1 MYLVHHNQWGH
12 LAPLNLNIGINMY
25 YMGQHEL
32 KINPKQHNFTLQN
45 PEEEMRRWA
54 EDNEPEPEEPLSF

>member
-1 MYLVHHNQWGH
+1 MYF
-12 LAPLNLNIGINMY
+12 
-25 YMGQHEL
+25 YMGQHGL
-32 KINPKQHNFTLQN
+32 QINPRQQILQS

>member
-1 MYLVHHNQWGH
+1 
-12 LAPLNLNIGINMY
+12 MY
-25 YMGQHEL
+25 YIGNHGLQ
-32 KINPKQHNFTLQN
+32 INPKQHIFQS

>member
-1 MYLVHHNQWGH
+1 
-12 LAPLNLNIGINMY
+12 MY

-32 KINPKQHNFTLQN
+32 KINPKQHNFTFQS
-45 PEEEMRRWA
+45 PEEEMRKWA